1 MPLSGSVGAIV
12 DALGAFQ
19 EIGVA
24 HVVFETSTQSQHG
37 TLATMEAFMQHVQ
50 PQLA

>member
-1 MPLSGSVGAIV
+1 MPMSGSVGAIV

-19 EIGVA
+19 EIGLE
-24 HVVFETSTQSQHG
+24 HVVFETSTQSYNG
-37 TLATMEAFMQHVQ
+37 TLATMEAFMQKVQ